1 MILDVDSKRAIMLNP
16 KTGTMTL
23 ADIFAKYSN
32 LKVIHDHTRLSV
44 LKEKAPDDY
53 CEYKVYSFY
62 RNPIDRFISG
72 FNYSKS
78 GRVPSF
84 TNYIALLYRDKKVPM
99 FTNLYNRNIQ
109 ELTDCIQD
117 LTISEFLNPKDDR
130 IYECVMQMDSSFL
143 LEKQVSFCDHPN
155 ITLLDFDNYESN
167 IRFLLDEFGLD
178 PTIDIPHLNS
188 IGEQEQSLLTPTDI
202 DKIKRIYK
210 NDYEFFKSVN
220 ITF

>member
-1 MILDVDSKRAIMLNP
+1 MILDIDLKKAIMLNP

-23 ADIFAKYSN
+23 ADIFAKHSK
-32 LKVIHDHTRLSV
+32 LKVVHDHTRLSV
-44 LKEKAPDDY
+44 LKEKTLDDY
-53 CEYKVYSFY
+53 SNYKVYSFY
-62 RNPIDRFISG
+62 RNPINRFISG

-99 FTNLYNRNIQ
+99 FTNLHNKSIE
-109 ELTDCIQD
+109 ELKDSIQD
-117 LTISEFLNPKDDR
+117 LTISEFLNPKDSR
-130 IYECVMQMDSSFL
+130 VYECVMQMDSSFL
-143 LEKQVSFCDHPN
+143 LEKQISFCDHPN
-155 ITLLDFDNYESN
+155 ITLLNFDDYENS
-167 IRFLLDEFGLD
+167 IRFLLGEFGLD

-188 IGEQEQSLLTPTDI
+188 IGEQEQSLLTSTDV
-202 DKIKRIYK
+202 DKIKQIYK